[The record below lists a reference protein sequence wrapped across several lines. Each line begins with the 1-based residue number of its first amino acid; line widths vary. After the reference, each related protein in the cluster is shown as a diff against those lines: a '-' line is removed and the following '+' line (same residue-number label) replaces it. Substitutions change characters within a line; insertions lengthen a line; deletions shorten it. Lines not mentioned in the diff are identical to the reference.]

1 MRNIKSY
8 NQFLEDSRLNE
19 EEGLKDW
26 ATGIALGASV
36 LSPFSGKSADAPKQ
50 DVGIETEYQA
60 PADKAEDEKTFFWGD
75 KKKKQTLHK
84 DVKSGSEVSKE
95 KQAAALQKQGWTL
108 DSVSVD
114 TLWREVILQKPDTIV
129 TSHDFKFDVDGDQFL
144 TGKFQ
149 LNAETAEGIKAAVA
163 QIRAE
168 GGLVTDFIIESSTDK
183 EPVEMSYGSLKGNAA
198 LAQRRAD
205 AVSEQLVGLGVD
217 PSIIYITAKPEQGPD
232 LYSGQISYSQRT
244 KARQETAQYR
254 YVTISIVYIKTS
266 VVTLPGIK
274 DNIPK
279 IKKIYHLSKEVETG
293 TVKIKRKHFKERK
306 VHSPI
311 KKTKRVKNGAL
322 KCEDFGNKDAWWFH
336 LGW

>member
-1 MRNIKSY
+1 MKNIKSY
-8 NQFLEDSRLNE
+8 NQFLEDSKLNE

-36 LSPFSGKSADAPKQ
+36 LNPFATKAVEAPAKQ
-50 DVGIETEYQA
+50 DVGVETEYQA
-60 PADKAEDEKTFFWGD
+60 PADKTEDDKTFKWGD
-75 KKKKQTLHK
+75 KKKKTLHR
-84 DVKSGSEVSKE
+84 DVKSGSEASKE
-95 KQAAALQKQGWTL
+95 RQAANLQKQGWTL

-114 TLWREVILQKPDTIV
+114 TLWKHVVVAAPDTIV

-149 LNAETAEGIKAAVA
+149 LNTETAEGIKAAVA
-163 QIRAE
+163 QIKAE
-168 GGLVTDFIIESSTDK
+168 KGLVTDFIIESSTDR
-183 EPVEMSYGSLKGNAA
+183 EPIQMSYGSLKGNAA

-205 AVSEQLVGLGVD
+205 AVSEQLVGLGID
-217 PSIIYITAKPEQGPD
+217 PSIVYKTIKPDQGPD

-244 KARQETAQYR
+244 KARSETAQYR
-254 YVTISIVYIKTS
+254 YVTISIVYLKS
-266 VVTLPGIK
+266 DVVTIPGVTK
-274 DNIPK
+274 DIPN

-311 KKTKRVKNGAL
+311 KHTKRGKNSAV
-322 KCEDFGNKDAWWFH
+322 KCETFGNKDAWWNN